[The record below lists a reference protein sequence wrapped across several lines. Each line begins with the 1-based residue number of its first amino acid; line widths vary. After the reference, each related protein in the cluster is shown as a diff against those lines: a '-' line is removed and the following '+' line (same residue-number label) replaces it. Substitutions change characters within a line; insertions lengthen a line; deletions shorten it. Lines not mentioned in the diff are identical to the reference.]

1 MHRNVVLIGGGHA
14 HVEVIRRWAK
24 SPVPGVSLSVVDPN
38 PRSVYSGMVPGF
50 VAGQYAREEL
60 EIDLAALCARAG
72 ASYIA
77 EPATRIDPMDHR
89 VRLAGGN
96 DVPYAIVSIDI
107 GSTVAGGD
115 LPGVREFGLP
125 SRPIASF
132 VSQVDDLLSKSRNS
146 AGPLRIHVVGSGA
159 GGIELAFCL
168 DHRLRGMC
176 NGDLRINVVTSDTRV
191 LEGAP
196 DRFRRRVQ
204 RAAQARGI
212 ASIVDSGVAAIRQ
225 DAIELESGISL
236 ASNGVLWVTG
246 PASPPLARA
255 SGLPVDDKG
264 FIRIEPSLRVV
275 GHERIF
281 AVGDCASLHGMKKAG
296 VYAVR
301 TGPLIAENI
310 RASLAEQPLRGY
322 KPQGDFLSLLN
333 LGDGTAIGS
342 KWGFSFEGKS
352 VMRLKDRIDR
362 SFMERYR

>member
-1 MHRNVVLIGGGHA
+1 
-14 HVEVIRRWAK
+14 
-24 SPVPGVSLSVVDPN
+24 
-38 PRSVYSGMVPGF
+38 
-50 VAGQYAREEL
+50 
-60 EIDLAALCARAG
+60 
-72 ASYIA
+72 
-77 EPATRIDPMDHR
+77 
-89 VRLAGGN
+89 
-96 DVPYAIVSIDI
+96 
-107 GSTVAGGD
+107 
-115 LPGVREFGLP
+115 
-125 SRPIASF
+125 
-132 VSQVDDLLSKSRNS
+132 
-146 AGPLRIHVVGSGA
+146 
-159 GGIELAFCL
+159 
-168 DHRLRGMC
+168 MC

-196 DRFRRRVQ
+196 DHFRRRVQ

-212 ASIVDSGVAAIRQ
+212 ASIVDSEVAAIRQ

-246 PASPPLARA
+246 PASHPLARA